1 MIGCCVPT
9 PPWRRPRSSLLP
21 EFHLLEL
28 IRPDTPTPRL
38 DIFTIARRYSLS
50 LSDAVW
56 ISSRSPNFL
65 LGIPD
70 AVGIAP
76 RYPPTLSDTLLTS
89 SGSPDSILRIPDAIV
104 IPPSVL
110 LIPSRQ
116 PVHTRYY
123 LTPQIA
129 LNTPTIH
136 LRQVIATSYNSIDP
150 SLKTFTSVTPYLAN

>member
-38 DIFTIARRYSLS
+38 DIFTIARRFSLS
-50 LSDAVW
+50 LSDAVL
-56 ISSRSPNFL
+56 ISSRSP
-65 LGIPD
+65 
-70 AVGIAP
+70 
-76 RYPPTLSDTLLTS
+76 PTLSDALLTS
-89 SGSPDSILRIPDAIV
+89 SGSPNSILRIPDSIV

-110 LIPSRQ
+110 AMPSRH
-116 PVHTRYY
+116 PVQTRYY

-136 LRQVIATSYNSIDP
+136 LRQVITTLYNSIDP

>member
-1 MIGCCVPT
+1 MFGSHLSTTSDDRLLRPDT
-9 PPWRRPRSSLLP
+9 ALASPRSSLLP

-70 AVGIAP
+70 AIGIVP
-76 RYPPTLSDTLLTS
+76 RYPPSLSDALLTS
-89 SGSPDSILRIPDAIV
+89 SGSPNSILGIPDAIV
-104 IPPSVL
+104 IPPSAL
-110 LIPSRQ
+110 AIPSR
-116 PVHTRYY
+116 
-123 LTPQIA
+123 
-129 LNTPTIH
+129 H
-136 LRQVIATSYNSIDP
+136 LASISFAFRAPSRRAPDCSEYAYDTSSP
-150 SLKTFTSVTPYLAN
+150 SHCYFI

>member
-9 PPWRRPRSSLLP
+9 PPRRRPRFSLLP

-38 DIFTIARRYSLS
+38 DIFTIAHRYSLF
-50 LSDAVW
+50 LSEAFW
-56 ISSRSPNFL
+56 ISSRPPNFL

-76 RYPPTLSDTLLTS
+76 RYPLTLRYSLLTS
-89 SGSPDSILRIPDAIV
+89 SGSPNSILRIPDAIV
-104 IPPSVL
+104 ILPSVL
-110 LIPSRQ
+110 AIPSWHSVQ
-116 PVHTRYY
+116 MQYY
-123 LTPQIA
+123 LMPQIA

-150 SLKTFTSVTPYLAN
+150 SLETFTSVTPYLAN

>member
-50 LSDAVW
+50 LSDAIW

-76 RYPPTLSDTLLTS
+76 RYPPTLSDALLTS
-89 SGSPDSILRIPDAIV
+89 SESPNSILRIPDAIV
-104 IPPSVL
+104 IPPSAL
-110 LIPSRQ
+110 AMQSRHLASISFAFRALSRRAPHCSEYTYDTSSPSHCYLI
-116 PVHTRYY
+116 
-123 LTPQIA
+123 
-129 LNTPTIH
+129 
-136 LRQVIATSYNSIDP
+136 
-150 SLKTFTSVTPYLAN
+150 

>member
-50 LSDAVW
+50 LSDSVW
-56 ISSRSPNFL
+56 ISSRSLNFL

-70 AVGIAP
+70 AVGIAL
-76 RYPPTLSDTLLTS
+76 RYPTTLSDALLTS
-89 SGSPDSILRIPDAIV
+89 SGSPNSILRIPDAIV
-104 IPPSVL
+104 IPPSGL
-110 LIPSRQ
+110 AMPSR
-116 PVHTRYY
+116 
-123 LTPQIA
+123 
-129 LNTPTIH
+129 H
-136 LRQVIATSYNSIDP
+136 LASISCAFRAPSRCAPDCSEYAYDTSSP
-150 SLKTFTSVTPYLAN
+150 SHCYFI